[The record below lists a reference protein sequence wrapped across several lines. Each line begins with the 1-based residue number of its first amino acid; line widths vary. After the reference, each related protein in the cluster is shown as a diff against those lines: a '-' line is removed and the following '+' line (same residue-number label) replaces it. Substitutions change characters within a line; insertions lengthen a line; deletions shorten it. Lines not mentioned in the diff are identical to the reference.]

1 VIRSV
6 DELFSVLER
15 SAEGEDEPGL
25 SLLAHGLQ
33 CAHLL
38 AVEHPD
44 DVELQVA
51 GLVHDIGGAVDP
63 DAAHDRLGARLVR
76 GLLGDR
82 VADLVGGHV
91 RAKRY
96 LVTRDPAYR
105 SRLSARSIET
115 LAWQGD
121 ELDDD
126 GIDAIERSPHFGS
139 LLALRRADDR
149 AKAPG
154 RVVPDLAS
162 WRPVVEQVS
171 ARSPKSTGDSYD
183 ET

>member
-15 SAEGEDEPGL
+15 SAHGEDEPGL

-51 GLVHDIGGAVDP
+51 GLVHDIGGSVDP
-63 DAAHDRLGARLVR
+63 DAAHDQLGARLVR
-76 GLLGDR
+76 DLLGDR

-96 LVTRDPAYR
+96 LVTRDPGYR
-105 SRLSARSIET
+105 SQLSRRSVET
-115 LAWQGD
+115 LAWQGE
-121 ELDDD
+121 ELDDE
-126 GIDAIERSPHFGS
+126 GIDEIERSPH
-139 LLALRRADDR
+139 LAALIALRRADDR
-149 AKAPG
+149 AKVRG
-154 RVVPDLAS
+154 RVVPGLES
-162 WRPVVEQVS
+162 WRPAVEKAAGRAPES
-171 ARSPKSTGDSYD
+171 AADSYD
-183 ET
+183 DP